1 MKKYFI
7 GIDISKQKLDV
18 CVRDSQSIIYE
29 CQFHNSKKTLP
40 KSLTSLILRVKSDT
54 TEVMVCC
61 EYTGMYVYP
70 LIQSCKELDIDLWTE
85 DPTQIKYSFGIQRG
99 KNDKVDARRIAEY
112 AFRNSDKANYFS
124 LADDDLNSLK
134 LLLSERDLLLSDKT
148 KYSTQLT
155 DQKEYMSDSDYK
167 DKYKRIKKLIVE
179 FEHLLKDI
187 DNKIESFFQN
197 NANLSSQRE
206 LLCSIDGVGKRIA
219 SEMIVLTYG
228 FTKFQNH
235 RQFCCYAGFAPFQY
249 TSGSS
254 VHSKRKVSQ
263 RANKK
268 IKSLL
273 HLSAISSIRF
283 DGEMRTYYLR
293 KLKEGKNAML
303 ILNAIRGK
311 IVARIFAVIRRNEP
325 YSKVYQNQTFVKNI
339 A

>member
-7 GIDISKQKLDV
+7 GVDISKQKLDV
-18 CVRDSQSIIYE
+18 CVRSSHTVILE
-29 CQFHNSKKTLP
+29 CQLNNSKKTLP
-40 KSLTSLILRVKSDT
+40 KSLKSLMSKIKCDIVDVLI
-54 TEVMVCC
+54 CC
-61 EYTGMYVYP
+61 EYTGMYIYP
-70 LIQSCKELDIDLWTE
+70 LIQSCKVLKLDLWIE
-85 DPTQIKYSFGIQRG
+85 DPTQIKYSFGVQRG
-99 KNDKVDARRIAEY
+99 KNDKIDARRIAEY
-112 AFRNSDKANYFS
+112 AFRNLDKANYFS
-124 LADDDLNSLK
+124 LNDDDLNSLK

-155 DQKEYMSDSDYK
+155 DQKEYMSEKDYK
-167 DKYKRIKKLIVE
+167 DKFRRIKKLIAE
-179 FEHLLKDI
+179 FDRLLKDI
-187 DNKIESFFQN
+187 DSKIEDIFQN
-197 NANLSSQRE
+197 NSKLNAQRE

-219 SEMIVLTYG
+219 SEMIALTYG
-228 FTKFQNH
+228 FTKFLNH
-235 RQFCCYAGFAPFQY
+235 RQFSCYAGLAPFQY

-273 HLSAISSIRF
+273 HLSAISSIRY

-311 IVARIFAVIRRNEP
+311 IVARIFAIIKRNEP
-325 YSKVYQNQTFVKNI
+325 FVKVYHNPSFTNNI
-339 A
+339 E